1 VYDISNPKAWT
12 WFTITRAIYKIF
24 VRYNWGHE
32 TEIENLRCKNKE
44 LREKLRN
51 ALQLISLKE
60 EGEQELERQ
69 LIEANTIN
77 IQLKNRIKELIS
89 KTCKSGQDMAQVLNP
104 IDAILGCRQTI
115 STSLQG
121 IQIYIDGNQEHDD
134 NATPV

>member
-1 VYDISNPKAWT
+1 MCVASQIRKLEHDLQSQKQYIKYLYG
-12 WFTITRAIYKIF
+12 IIEGY
-24 VRYNWGHE
+24 E

-60 EGEQELERQ
+60 EREQELERQ

-89 KTCKSGQDMAQVLNP
+89 KTCKSGQDLVQPNH
-104 IDAILGCRQTI
+104 IDAILGCRQFI
-115 STSLQG
+115 ADNLMG
-121 IQIYIDGNQEHDD
+121 IRIFIDSDS
-134 NATPV
+134 

>member
-1 VYDISNPKAWT
+1 MCVTSQIRKLEHDLQSQEQYIKYLYS
-12 WFTITRAIYKIF
+12 IIE
-24 VRYNWGHE
+24 GHE

-60 EGEQELERQ
+60 KGEQELVHQ

-89 KTCKSGQDMAQVLNP
+89 KTCKSGQDMAQPNS
-104 IDAILGCRQTI
+104 IDAILGCRQFITDNLI
-115 STSLQG
+115 G
-121 IQIYIDGNQEHDD
+121 IR
-134 NATPV
+134 

>member
-1 VYDISNPKAWT
+1 MYGIIES
-12 WFTITRAIYKIF
+12 Y
-24 VRYNWGHE
+24 E
-32 TEIENLRCKNKE
+32 TKIENLKCKNKE
-44 LREKLRN
+44 LRKKLRN
-51 ALQLISLKE
+51 ALQLIFLKE

-89 KTCKSGQDMAQVLNP
+89 KTCKSGQDMAQVPNP

-121 IQIYIDGNQEHDD
+121 I
-134 NATPV
+134 